1 MLLHLELLWPML
13 IFGPFPAQLLAK
25 RSPVDPWQPRF
36 LPDNATGG
44 PIQPALLRAAQL
56 AANEGGSVM
65 LTVRPRRCKP
75 QGCSS
80 EIRHQQSCSH

>member
-1 MLLHLELLWPML
+1 
-13 IFGPFPAQLLAK
+13 
-25 RSPVDPWQPRF
+25 VDQWQPRF

-65 LTVRPRRCKP
+65 VTVRPGLCTP
-75 QGCSS
+75 QSCSS
-80 EIRHQQSCSH
+80 EIRR